1 MNVNDPIDRQVAELI
16 RLLNARGGSL
26 DALYNLIF
34 DGSEVL
40 GLDQFQWRD
49 DPEDDEPGFR
59 LLCPPAPAS
68 LIDEAERELGF
79 PLPALLKAVY
89 TRIANGGYALR
100 LIGLPGGQGRF
111 DDVGFE
117 SNDIVG
123 GYRELQREWPA
134 PKDRPWPEKLIPIN
148 NGLGCGMIDY
158 ADCGTPEGAIWR
170 GDSGELS
177 PRLPSLYEYFRE
189 AIEGLEFTGP
199 DSD

>member
-1 MNVNDPIDRQVAELI
+1 MNVDDPIDLQVAELI
-16 RLLNARGGSL
+16 RLLNARGGSI

-40 GLDQFQWRD
+40 DLDQFQWQ
-49 DPEDDEPGFR
+49 DEPEGDEPHFR
-59 LLCPPAPAS
+59 LLSPPAPAS
-68 LIDEAERELGF
+68 LVDEAEQGLGF

-89 TRIANGGYALR
+89 TKIANGGYALR

-117 SNDIVG
+117 SNDVVG
-123 GYRELQREWPA
+123 GYRELRQHWPA
-134 PKDRPWPEKLIPIN
+134 MPEKLLPID
-148 NGLGCGMIDY
+148 NGLGCGMIDFV
-158 ADCGTPEGAIWR
+158 DCGTLEGAIWR
-170 GDSGELS
+170 SDSGEFS
-177 PRLPSLYEYFRE
+177 PRSLSLFEYFRE